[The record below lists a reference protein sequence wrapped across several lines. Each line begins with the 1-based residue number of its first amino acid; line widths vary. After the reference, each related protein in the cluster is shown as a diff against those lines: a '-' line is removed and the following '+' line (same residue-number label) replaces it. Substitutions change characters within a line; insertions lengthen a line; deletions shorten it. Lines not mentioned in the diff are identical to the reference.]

1 LQQDE
6 VELSTVNF
14 RELYNALLSVYNS
27 QKKLVIETFIQD
39 LTPEQAHQVSSII
52 MQDENNVLHDWER
65 KDIYI
70 KDKKSEIG
78 KWLQQTILNLRCL
91 LIQDKIG
98 VLQSQTSE
106 NQEQTHAEILEEVNA
121 YVGLKKSLSG
131 RLDRVLF

>member
-1 LQQDE
+1 
-6 VELSTVNF
+6 
-14 RELYNALLSVYNS
+14 
-27 QKKLVIETFIQD
+27 
-39 LTPEQAHQVSSII
+39 